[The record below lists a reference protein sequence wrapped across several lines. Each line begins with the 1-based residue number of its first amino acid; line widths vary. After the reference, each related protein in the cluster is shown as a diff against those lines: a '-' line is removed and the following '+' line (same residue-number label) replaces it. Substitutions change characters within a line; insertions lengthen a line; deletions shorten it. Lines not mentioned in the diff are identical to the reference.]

1 MGVEEKLKGLELVY
15 YDDLTGIF
23 NKRFFNNLK
32 KFLSDKIV
40 FTIFDIDDFK
50 SINDIYGHQAGDFVI
65 KKVSEILTEF
75 SSRGDFPIR
84 YGGDEFIL
92 ISSLKTKED
101 FIKVLENFKER
112 IEKNP
117 IIFNNNMIRITL
129 SFGVA
134 EGDVENIES
143 VLENADNALYSSK
156 EKGKNCIT
164 VFEKNRIGEIKIPF
178 VCEREIRKCLNE
190 GKNVIIKGGFRS
202 GKTYLKNVLEKEYKK
217 FCFFDFDRYVDN
229 IPEKNVCFF
238 YNPLF
243 IEENKDLNRVL
254 NILKKSDFRE
264 FTIEN
269 LYLEEISRNL
279 ELFLKEKSIFLLNFL
294 FDITSGNRFLVSKFI
309 KEKKEF
315 FDFDLNEFLNDD
327 FELTQNLESK
337 LENILKHGL
346 VIDSGKIK
354 SKNDLKILEYLSNRL
369 VLKNIKGYYRYLY
382 PPLYFYLSKKYGV
395 KLKCPETLKTFEDL
409 KFGLLKGEDKNLL
422 KVSEKLYY
430 YGDNILSRKMIER
443 IKSENEKKLVIMTK
457 IFISEGNINGAE
469 IYSQKIKDE
478 EEKTNIKIMLD
489 LIRGKKINSKM
500 CKSNT
505 QKLFYLSFLYN
516 NLELKQFKNFMNRI
530 DYENLD
536 NRQKMTYDFL
546 VGNFNIM
553 IEDYKAAEYYL
564 ERCKRS
570 CRNNNFIGD
579 LGKVYMSLGIL
590 YDDMENFELSLENYN
605 RALEIFKYS
614 NMENALQSLY
624 LNLAVLYSKIGDFST
639 SLDIFSSL
647 LAGTLVQTNIGLKRR
662 ILNNLSHLYFNLFDF
677 EKSKYYLNELLK
689 TFSVKDKIPDHIVF
703 HKVKLD
709 ILSGLWPSTKLDYLN
724 KNDIINKLENLTI
737 NLVVKHKQELST
749 EKLEKFLIKLSGIS
763 PGKNIL
769 TKTELLIFMII
780 FYKEKKDLVE
790 ILKKRV
796 FENFSFLKLQTRIDS
811 LINFLE

>member
-1 MGVEEKLKGLELVY
+1 MGVEEKLRGLEPVY

-32 KFLSDKIV
+32 NFLSDKIV
-40 FTIFDIDDFK
+40 LSIFDIDDFK
-50 SINDIYGHQAGDFVI
+50 SINDIYGHQTGDFVI

-101 FIKVLENFKER
+101 FVRVLESFKER

-129 SFGVA
+129 SFGVS

-164 VFEKNRIGEIKIPF
+164 IFEKNRIGEIKIPF
-178 VCEREIRKCLNE
+178 RCEREIRKCLNE

-202 GKTYLKNVLEKEYKK
+202 GKTYLKNVLEREYKN
-217 FCFFDFDRYVDN
+217 FCFYDFDKYFDN
-229 IPEKNVCFF
+229 VSDKNICFF
-238 YNPLF
+238 YNPLS
-243 IEENKDLNRVL
+243 IEEDGNLNRIL
-254 NILKKSDFRE
+254 NIVKKTDYRE

-269 LYLEEISRNL
+269 LYLDEISRNL

-309 KEKKEF
+309 REKKEL
-315 FDFDLNEFLNDD
+315 FDFDLYEFLNDD
-327 FELTQNLESK
+327 FELGQDLESK
-337 LENILKHGL
+337 FESILKYGL
-346 VIDSGKIK
+346 VIDTHKIK
-354 SKNDLKILEYLSNRL
+354 SKNDFKILEYLSNRL
-369 VLKNIKGYYRYLY
+369 VLKNINGYYRYMY
-382 PPLYFYLSKKYGV
+382 PPLYFYLAKKFKI
-395 KLKCPETLKTFEDL
+395 KLKYPESLKTFEDL
-409 KFGLLKGEDKNLL
+409 KFGFLKGDDKNLI
-422 KVSEKLYY
+422 KVSERLYY
-430 YGDNILSRKMIER
+430 YGDNILSKKMVER
-443 IKSENEKKLVIMTK
+443 IKSENEKKLVIMSK

-469 IYSQKIKDE
+469 IFSQKIKDKE
-478 EEKTNIKIMLD
+478 ERTNIKILLD
-489 LIRGKKINSKM
+489 LIKGKKLNLKM

-505 QKLFYLSFLYN
+505 QKLLYLSFLYN
-516 NLELKQFKNFMNRI
+516 NLELKQFKNLMNKI
-530 DYENLD
+530 QYENLD

-546 VGNFNIM
+546 VGNFNII
-553 IEDYKAAEYYL
+553 IEDYGKAEFFL
-564 ERCKRS
+564 ERCKKN
-570 CRNNNFIGD
+570 CRDNNFIGD
-579 LGKVYMSLGIL
+579 LGKVFMSLGIL

-614 NMENALQSLY
+614 NMDNALQSLY

-647 LAGTLVQTNIGLKRR
+647 LAGVLVQTNIGLKRR

-677 EKSKYYLNELLK
+677 EKSVYYLNELLK
-689 TFSVKDKIPDHIVF
+689 TFSEKEKIPDHIVF

-709 ILSGLWPSTKLDYLN
+709 LLSGFWPSTKLDYLN
-724 KNDIINKLENLTI
+724 KNDIINKLEKLTI
-737 NLVVKHKQELST
+737 NLVVKYKKELGEEVLRKFI
-749 EKLEKFLIKLSGIS
+749 EKLSSIS

-769 TKTELLIFMII
+769 TKTELLIFLLI
-780 FYKEKKDLVE
+780 FYKERNDLKE
-790 ILKKRV
+790 ILKKKV
-796 FENFSFLKLQTRIDS
+796 FENLTFLRLQTRIDS
-811 LINFLE
+811 LINYLE